1 MSKRLVTG
9 MVLALAISTAAPVAV
24 ASDLTPADIAGPVEW
39 GATQEAMDEAIDAAK
54 TSVEASKAALEA
66 SKAAQAVGED
76 AVKKVEALTASI
88 TTSMATLKANM
99 ASLSNLLTRIAKKLG
114 A

>member
-1 MSKRLVTG
+1 MSKRLLTG
-9 MVLALAISTAAPVAV
+9 MVLALAVSTAAPVAV
-24 ASDLTPADIAGPVEW
+24 ADDLMPADIAGPVEW

-54 TSVEASKAALEA
+54 ASIDASKAALEA

-76 AVKKVEALTASI
+76 SLKKVEALTASI
-88 TTSMATLKANM
+88 TSSMASLKANM
-99 ASLSNLLTRIAKKLG
+99 ASLNTLLSRIAKKLG